1 MGAPA
6 ILSLALGLS
15 SELGWW
21 TGRWAS
27 AYADATEALQWAE
40 ELNQAGLIGLRPVA
54 VVPDRGRP
62 R

>member
-15 SELGWW
+15 GELGWW

-40 ELNQAGLIGLRPVA
+40 EMNQVGLIGYALSQLSRIA
-54 VVPDRGRP
+54 GRP
-62 R
+62 G